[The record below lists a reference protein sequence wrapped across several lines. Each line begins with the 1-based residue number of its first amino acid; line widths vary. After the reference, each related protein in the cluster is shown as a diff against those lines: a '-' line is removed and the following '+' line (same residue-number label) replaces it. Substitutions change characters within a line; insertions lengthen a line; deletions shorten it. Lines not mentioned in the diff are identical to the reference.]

1 MLTHSLVCGGLCQAL
16 TNACV
21 TQELA
26 VGLEGGELGLGNAQP
41 PLQQIALRGN
51 CLLEACWSIERGQG
65 RPPGAGLCAAQP

>member
-1 MLTHSLVCGGLCQAL
+1 METHSLMCGGLCQTL

-51 CLLEACWSIERGQG
+51 CLLEH
-65 RPPGAGLCAAQP
+65 